1 MSLPR
6 RDLPARKSRSTFGS
20 VIARLLATLVV
31 LAVVTGALAGV
42 AWLWATGDGPL
53 AEDRVVNIPAGS
65 TSQEIASTLER
76 EGVVDSAPLT
86 MLGISALRQF
96 LQVEPKAG
104 EYAFEARVPLL
115 DVLRQLRRGK
125 IVTYKVSIPE
135 GFTTWQVIERL
146 NANEVLTGEITDM
159 PKEGELLPDTYVF
172 TRGRTRQ
179 SIIDQMKAAQTR
191 LMDRLWAE
199 RKSGLPITTP
209 EEAIILASLVEKET
223 GKADERAQVAGVFVN
238 RLRKGMRLQS
248 DPTIIYGIT
257 LGQGKL
263 DRPLYRSDI
272 REKTA
277 YNTYQI
283 DGLPPTPIA
292 NPGRAS
298 LEAVLNPLDT
308 DYVYFVADGTGGHAF
323 AVTLDEH
330 NANVRQWRAWLKEQ
344 REAEA
349 KEQLT
354 DDAVAAG
361 EEAALRPSAVPAEA
375 GLTEDNADAPLPSGA
390 EAEAPAAEAVP
401 AADTA
406 TPANE
411 EAAPASQFR
420 TVQVDGRIVPIPVA
434 KPARQ

>member
-1 MSLPR
+1 M
-6 RDLPARKSRSTFGS
+6 
-20 VIARLLATLVV
+20 VIVGVAG
-31 LAVVTGALAGV
+31 GAL
-42 AWLWATGDGPL
+42 WLWATSDGPL
-53 AEDRVVNIPAGS
+53 PEDRVVNIPAGS

-86 MLGISALRQF
+86 MLGISALRQ
-96 LQVEPKAG
+96 VMKIEPKAG
-104 EYAFEARVPLL
+104 EYAFEARAPLL
-115 DVLRQLRRGK
+115 DVLRQLRRGN

-146 NANEVLTGEITDM
+146 KANEVLTGEITDV

-191 LMDRLWAE
+191 LLEQLWE
-199 RKSGLPITTP
+199 SRKPDLQVKTP
-209 EEAIILASLVEKET
+209 EEAVTLASLVEKET
-223 GKADERAQVAGVFVN
+223 GKADERAKVAGVFAN

-272 REKTA
+272 RKKTD

-298 LEAVLNPLDT
+298 LEAVLNPVDT
-308 DYVYFVADGTGGHAF
+308 DYVYFVADGSGGHAF
-323 AVTLDEH
+323 AVTLEEH
-330 NANVRQWRAWLKEQ
+330 NANVRQWRTWLKDQ
-344 REAEA
+344 READS
-349 KEQLT
+349 KEQPT
-354 DDAVAAG
+354 DDAVAA
-361 EEAALRPSAVPAEA
+361 EAQAEAEAELALRPGADAVDPAIA
-375 GLTEDNADAPLPSGA
+375 QPAPLPSGA
-390 EAEAPAAEAVP
+390 ETAPATEAAP
-401 AADTA
+401 EADKPA
-406 TPANE
+406 TPATPASPAGAA
-411 EAAPASQFR
+411 AAPQSQFR
-420 TVQVDGRIVPIPVA
+420 VVRVDGRSVPIPVA
-434 KPARQ
+434 KPVRQ

>member
-1 MSLPR
+1 
-6 RDLPARKSRSTFGS
+6 
-20 VIARLLATLVV
+20 
-31 LAVVTGALAGV
+31 
-42 AWLWATGDGPL
+42 
-53 AEDRVVNIPAGS
+53 
-65 TSQEIASTLER
+65 
-76 EGVVDSAPLT
+76 
-86 MLGISALRQF
+86 
-96 LQVEPKAG
+96 
-104 EYAFEARVPLL
+104 
-115 DVLRQLRRGK
+115 
-125 IVTYKVSIPE
+125 
-135 GFTTWQVIERL
+135 
-146 NANEVLTGEITDM
+146 
-159 PKEGELLPDTYVF
+159 LPDTYVF

-209 EEAIILASLVEKET
+209 QEAIILASLVEKET

-401 AADTA
+401 AADIA
-406 TPANE
+406 TPSNE